1 MTLAFMGMTWLTP
14 LTGIVL
20 AGVLVPLLVAL
31 YILKLRRKA
40 AAIPSTLLWK
50 RSVEDLRANAP
61 FQRLRPN
68 ILLLLQ
74 LLLLAFVAFAL
85 AQPRM
90 DIGASAGGRTVLLI
104 DRSASMGATD
114 LDAKKTRLEVAK
126 EQAAKRVE
134 DLFAGGIFSATPG
147 EVMVVSFSDGAKVEQ
162 PFTRSKMDVL
172 RAIESLKISDGGSRI
187 NEALTLSRAYTTV
200 TNPDDPKAV
209 LASPATFVL
218 YSDGRIADLAGEALR
233 PGEDLIFQ
241 VIGRADATNLGIDS
255 ISAERSISEPGTMQ
269 VSVSLR
275 NDSTEP
281 AQTEM
286 QLGVDGNVRA
296 VFPKP
301 VEVKG
306 GSKDPSS
313 GQWKPGTERVTFPPI
328 VQPRAGA
335 IRVEILRP
343 DVLPVDNVADI
354 AVAAPKRLK
363 MAVVGPMEFAVLNVV
378 QALPAE
384 KIETLTIEEF
394 AERTKST
401 GSTDYDV
408 VVAMAGSLPSPVPG
422 GRYMILG
429 LPAGLEGLQG
439 IGPKERLSVL
449 SARQEHPILR
459 AVNLTTLFV
468 AKAEGFVPDA
478 DVEKLVESTGTPL
491 VVLYRRGATQAVV
504 LGFDPMDSNWPFERG
519 FVTFVAN
526 TVEWLGSIDQAAA
539 QEEHRAGQALVARLP
554 IEAKEIK
561 MRLPSGE
568 EQTLAARDGVITF
581 GPVERAGVYVL
592 TWMDGKGEGRRV
604 FAVNPTPGEGYV
616 AAADNI
622 SLGTKV
628 VEAQHGSGSIL
639 SDLWPFALAAA
650 ILLLVVEWWVY
661 HRKHWIR
668 KTAAPLK
675 AAPIIRA

>member
-1 MTLAFMGMTWLTP
+1 
-14 LTGIVL
+14 
-20 AGVLVPLLVAL
+20 
-31 YILKLRRKA
+31 
-40 AAIPSTLLWK
+40 
-50 RSVEDLRANAP
+50 
-61 FQRLRPN
+61 
-68 ILLLLQ
+68 
-74 LLLLAFVAFAL
+74 
-85 AQPRM
+85 M
-90 DIGASAGGRTVLLI
+90 DIGATSGGRTVLLI

-114 LDAKKTRLEVAK
+114 LDAKKTRLDVAK

-134 DLFAGGIFSATPG
+134 ELFAGGIFSATPG

-172 RAIESLKISDGGSRI
+172 RAIDKIHVSDGGSRI
-187 NEALTLSRAYTTV
+187 SEALTLSRAYTTV

-209 LASPATFVL
+209 LASPATFVM

-233 PGEDLIFQ
+233 PGEDLVFQ
-241 VIGRADATNLGIDS
+241 VVGRGDATNLGIDS

-275 NDSTEP
+275 NDGTES
-281 AQTEM
+281 AQTEL

-296 VFPKP
+296 VYPRP

-306 GSKDPSS
+306 GAKDPST
-313 GQWKPGTERVTFPPI
+313 GQWKPGTERVTFPAI

-335 IRVEILRP
+335 IRVELLRP
-343 DVLPVDNVADI
+343 DALPVDNVADI
-354 AVAAPKRLK
+354 AVAAPRRLK
-363 MAVVGPMEFAVLNVV
+363 VAVVGPLEFAVLNVV

-384 KIETLTIEEF
+384 KIETLTTEEF

-401 GSTDYDV
+401 GATDFDV
-408 VVAMAGSLPSPVPG
+408 VVAQAASLPSPLPG

-429 LPAGLEGLQG
+429 LPSGMEGLQP

-504 LGFDPMDSNWPFERG
+504 LGFDPLDSNWPFQRG

-539 QEEHRAGQALVARLP
+539 QEEHRPGQALVARLP
-554 IEAKEIK
+554 VEAKEIK
-561 MRLPSGE
+561 MRLPTGE
-568 EQTLAARDGVITF
+568 TQELTARDGVVTY
-581 GPVERAGVYVL
+581 GPVERAGVFVL
-592 TWMDGKGEGRRV
+592 TWMDSKGEGRRV
-604 FAVNPTPGEGYV
+604 FAVNPTPGEGHI
-616 AAADNI
+616 AAAENI

-628 VEAQHGSGSIL
+628 VEAQRGGGSIL

-650 ILLLVVEWWVY
+650 ILLLVIEWWVY